1 MASGA
6 ANSIRQ
12 LKAGEKVPAGAR
24 RVGTYRNGDG
34 YRRVR
39 YQTGLRRYVE
49 QYVHRQ
55 VARPQGTQEV
65 DHRDGNPGNNSRAN
79 LSKLSPSRHATVGNL
94 RRRYAGR

>member
-12 LKAGEKVPAGAR
+12 LKAGEAVPAGAR

-34 YRRVR
+34 YQRVR

-49 QYVHRQ
+49 QYVHRA
-55 VARPQGTQEV
+55 VAGPQGNQET
-65 DHRDGNPGNNSRAN
+65 DHRDGNRAN
-79 LSKLSPSRHATVGNL
+79 NAPSNLQNLSPSRHAVVGNL
-94 RRRYAGR
+94 RRRMSR